1 MVRTEI
7 TVDDKS
13 LQKALGKL
21 QGRADI
27 IIARAANRSMATA
40 NKAMSQGVR
49 KKYVAVK
56 DGDVKKA
63 LFKQKASAHNPTAS
77 LTYTSK
83 HENLYSMGLVSPKR
97 IVKGNDPKFY
107 KARVMTDHPFKPL
120 KGRPRPFVQRI
131 RNPKKDHVGL
141 FRRRT
146 EDQMTNYRGKHR
158 RNAIEAV
165 QAPALSQ
172 MLKNEEVLDNT
183 QKVAG
188 EAFLKRLEH
197 EIDWELRK

>member
-83 HENLYSMGLVSPKR
+83 HENVYRMGRVSPKR
-97 IVKGNDPKFY
+97 IVKGNNPRFY
-107 KARVMTDHPFKPL
+107 KAQVMTDEPYKPL
-120 KGRPRPFVQRI
+120 RKRPRPFVQRMPS
-131 RNPKKDHVGL
+131 NGFVGL
-141 FRRRT
+141 FRRKSDNGSR
-146 EDQMTNYRGKHR
+146 K
-158 RNAIEAV
+158 IEAV

>member
-27 IIARAANRSMATA
+27 IIARAANRSMTTA

-63 LFKQKASAHNPTAS
+63 LFKQKASARNPVAS
-77 LTYTSK
+77 LTYKSK
-83 HENLYSMGLVSPKR
+83 HENVYKMGRVSPKR
-97 IVKGNDPKFY
+97 IVKDNDPKFY
-107 KARVMTDHPFKPL
+107 KGRVMKDEPFKPL
-120 KGRPRPFVQRI
+120 KGRPRPFVQRMPE
-131 RNPKKDHVGL
+131 NGFVGL
-141 FRRRT
+141 FRRKSNNGSR
-146 EDQMTNYRGKHR
+146 K
-158 RNAIEAV
+158 IEAV

-172 MLKNEEVLDNT
+172 MLKNEEVLENT

-188 EAFLKRLEH
+188 EVFLKRLEH

>member
-1 MVRTEI
+1 MVRAEI
-7 TVDDKS
+7 AVDDKS
-13 LQKALGKL
+13 VQEALGKL
-21 QGRADI
+21 QEKADI

-56 DGDVKKA
+56 DGDVREA
-63 LFKQKASAHNPTAS
+63 LHPRQASARNPVAS
-77 LTYTSK
+77 LTYKSK
-83 HENLYSMGLVSPKR
+83 HENVYRMGRVSPKR
-97 IVKGNDPKFY
+97 IVRGNDPKVY
-107 KARVMTDHPFKPL
+107 KARVMTDEPFKPL
-120 KGRPRPFVQRI
+120 KGRPRPFVQRMPE
-131 RNPKKDHVGL
+131 NGFVGL

-146 EDQMTNYRGKHR
+146 KDQMTNYRGTHR
-158 RNAIEAV
+158 RNAIETV

-172 MLKNEEVLDNT
+172 MLKNEEVLENT

-188 EAFLKRLEH
+188 EVFLKRLEH